1 MKRLT
6 AILLTFALALTL
18 AACGAAAPT
27 PAPTETP
34 PAPTT
39 EAVVET
45 TVPAPEG
52 AELRIYSMK
61 GPTSMGLVKL
71 MQDNAAGTTFNTYGP
86 NMVTAADEVTAA
98 IVSGEADIAM
108 LPANAASAL
117 YNKAGGFQVVAI
129 NTLGVLYVVENGETI
144 QDWADLAG
152 KTVYLTGKG
161 TPPEYGLT
169 YLLNAYGVENVTLE
183 FKSEAAE
190 VVTALANDTAAIGVL
205 PQPFVTAALMQN
217 EGLRIALSLSEGW
230 DALDVDSSMV
240 TGVTLVRKEVLET
253 YGAQI
258 EKFMEEHAASIDYVN
273 ANNQEAAHWIA
284 DLGIVAKA
292 PIAQKALPGC
302 NLVCITGAEMQTKL
316 SGYLQTL
323 FDANPKAVGGK
334 LPAGDFYWTAQ

>member
-1 MKRLT
+1 MRKGIV
-6 AILLTFALALTL
+6 AAFWLLVWQ
-18 AACGAAAPT
+18 AAA
-27 PAPTETP
+27 
-34 PAPTT
+34 
-39 EAVVET
+39 
-45 TVPAPEG
+45 
-52 AELRIYSMK
+52 
-61 GPTSMGLVKL
+61 L
-71 MQDNAAGTTFNTYGP
+71 MVGKP
-86 NMVTAADEVTAA
+86 
-98 IVSGEADIAM
+98 M
-108 LPANAASAL
+108 LFASP
-117 YNKAGGFQVVAI
+117 VA
-129 NTLGVLYVVENGETI
+129 TI

-217 EGLRIALSLSEGW
+217 EGLRIALSLTEGW

-258 EKFMEEHAASIDYVN
+258 EKFMEEYAASIDYVN
-273 ANNQEAAHWIA
+273 ANNQEAAQWIA

-334 LPAGDFYWTAQ
+334 LPDGDFYWTAQ